1 MFQVNGGKGI
11 ARYINDLQSAGGM
24 DAVFDTTSGDLKAL
38 PVLGWYVGYEHQWKE
53 WTHLQTMNLR
63 STVLWSLVAVDN
75 YGFQPPDAYKRT
87 NRFAVNLVFSPSG
100 RVDAGVEFIHGS
112 RTNRRS
118 VPLLSRP
125 MRTRDTKFRCI
136 ATR

>member
-1 MFQVNGGKGI
+1 
-11 ARYINDLQSAGGM
+11 
-24 DAVFDTTSGDLKAL
+24 
-38 PVLGWYVGYEHQWKE
+38 
-53 WTHLQTMNLR
+53 MNLR

-112 RTNRRS
+112 RTNFDRQHADANQLQF
-118 VPLLSRP
+118 VGL
-125 MRTRDTKFRCI
+125 FRF
-136 ATR
+136 